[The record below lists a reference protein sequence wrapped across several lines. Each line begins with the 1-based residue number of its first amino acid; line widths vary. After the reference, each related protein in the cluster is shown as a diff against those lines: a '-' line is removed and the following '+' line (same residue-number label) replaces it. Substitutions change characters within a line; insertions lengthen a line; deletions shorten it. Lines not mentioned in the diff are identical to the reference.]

1 MYRECRLLM
10 YIFCIHFLYIDNL
23 QNIGTV
29 NVVSSLSDLIM
40 LPNCLFST
48 AVPNCSGAKLSTFHC
63 GANLSFFHCG
73 AIFPLFIAV
82 PNCPRCQIVLGSSL
96 NGVPTKQLLN
106 VTLAMTC
113 DISTPL
119 AFAAFHSRNTP
130 S

>member
-48 AVPNCSGAKLSTFHC
+48 A
-63 GANLSFFHCG
+63 
-73 AIFPLFIAV
+73 I
-82 PNCPRCQIVLGSSL
+82 PNCPWCQIVRFSLRCQIVRFYITVQNCPCAQLSAVQNYPRCKIVLVSNCPRIHSLGRW
-96 NGVPTKQLLN
+96 
-106 VTLAMTC
+106 VTFGAKFNF
-113 DISTPL
+113 PL
-119 AFAAFHSRNTP
+119 CYPKGAHS
-130 S
+130 